1 MSAFF
6 YHAVGAGFSWGILLK
21 FIRGFTLIELMITI
35 AIMAIIATM
44 AAPSFSNMLERQRLN
59 RDTQSLIA
67 QLSKARSQ
75 AVALRQSVKLTLNSQ
90 TTDSDID
97 LYWSAS
103 GKNKL
108 LNTTVTAVTFSQT
121 GIPDTTAD
129 TQFTVCNSKLSV
141 SRVFILSRFGSVM
154 KLPDGV
160 C

>member
-75 AVALRQSVKLTLNSQ
+75 AVALRRDVTVTLNSQ
-90 TTDSDID
+90 TTD
-97 LYWSAS
+97 
-103 GKNKL
+103 
-108 LNTTVTAVTFSQT
+108 
-121 GIPDTTAD
+121 TAD
-129 TQFTVCNSKLSV
+129 TLNWSPSGYNVLKIPNLASVTFNLVGVTNLASDTYFSICNSKISQCNNFTLT
-141 SRVFILSRFGSVM
+141 RFGTVSY
-154 KLPDGV
+154 
-160 C
+160 